1 MTEGP
6 KVDTTGTELQYDTVT
21 EPQYAAGAQ

>member
-6 KVDTTGTELQYDTVT
+6 KVDTTGAEPQYDTVT